1 MKMSIAQS
9 AREDRPFWRSQ
20 MGRILSVDGR
30 YLFSKSLHQLPR
42 ACNRC
47 APFFSME
54 ARALFVP
61 HLFPKNS
68 VRDCYSSK
76 YARQFGIAS
85 SISVRRR
92 SGCFGCSVNG
102 RVHHSGEEK
111 TDGLFNITESDA
123 YNRQFLSI
131 RNFHE
136 REMLT
141 SVTLIA
147 LKS

>member
-1 MKMSIAQS
+1 VKMSIAQL
-9 AREDRPFWRSQ
+9 AQKDRPFWRNQ
-20 MGRILSVDGR
+20 IERILSVDR
-30 YLFSKSLHQLPR
+30 RSLFSKSLYQLPR
-42 ACNRC
+42 ACNRR

-61 HLFPKNS
+61 HLFPKYS

-102 RVHHSGEEK
+102 RVRHSGEEK
-111 TDGLFNITESDA
+111 TDGLFNITALDA

-131 RNFHE
+131 RNF
-136 REMLT
+136 
-141 SVTLIA
+141 
-147 LKS
+147 